1 MYNIYGIKDGAHK
14 KDPIFYGY
22 GSNGTTGFVR
32 KDRKNDECKECDSA
46 SRKKGIV

>member
-22 GSNGTTGFVR
+22 HSNEQLVL
-32 KDRKNDECKECDSA
+32 
-46 SRKKGIV
+46 